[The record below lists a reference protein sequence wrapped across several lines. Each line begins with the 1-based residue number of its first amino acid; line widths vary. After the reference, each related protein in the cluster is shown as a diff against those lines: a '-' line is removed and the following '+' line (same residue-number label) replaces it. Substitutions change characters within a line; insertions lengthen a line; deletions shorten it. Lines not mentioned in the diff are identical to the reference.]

1 MVGGTTMEVCHI
13 FLGKDIIQNKPITA
27 CIGYFDGLHKGH
39 QALIKRVLQQAKQTD
54 TIPALITFDPDP
66 WTVIHKMEDISH
78 ITSMEDR
85 MQIAKQMGIQ
95 MWIVI
100 HFHEEMEALSI
111 QRFHKEILNPLHIQ
125 TLVCGYDFHYAHKGE
140 GNVQTLKQQTVF
152 DVDVIDEISMQGE
165 KISSSSIENLIMDGE
180 MEKVEELLTRPYR
193 MKGRVFLGR
202 QVGRTIGF
210 PTANLL
216 LNYRYIYPKKGVYIG
231 SVHVKGKWHKAI
243 INIGNNP
250 TLNYRQDISIE
261 AHILDFH
268 SDIYEEDVIFCFY
281 KRLRGEKKFAHKE
294 ELVEQLQ
301 NDENKA
307 RHYFEERQ
315 DVLCD

>member
-1 MVGGTTMEVCHI
+1 MVGGVKMEVYHVY
-13 FLGKDIIQNKPITA
+13 LEEDIVQKKPITA

-39 QALIKRVLQQAKQTD
+39 QALIKKVLQKAKKTN

-66 WTVIHKMEDISH
+66 WEVIHKMEDIFH

-85 MQIAKQMGIQ
+85 MAIAQQMGIQ
-95 MWIVI
+95 MWIII
-100 HFHEEMEALSI
+100 HFDEKLAGLSI
-111 QRFHKEILNPLHIQ
+111 QHFHKEILFPLHIK
-125 TLVCGYDFHYAHKGE
+125 TLICGYDFHYAHNGK

-152 DVDVIDEISMQGE
+152 DVEVIEEISVQGE
-165 KISSSSIENLIMDGE
+165 KVSSSYIEKLIMEGE
-180 MEKVEELLTRPYR
+180 MEKVEELLTRTYR
-193 MKGRVFLGR
+193 MKGSVFKGR

-216 LNYRYIYPKKGVYIG
+216 LQYRYIYPKVGVYIG
-231 SVHVKGKWHKAI
+231 RVYVRDKCYMAI

-250 TLNYRQDISIE
+250 TFNYRQDISIE
-261 AHILDFH
+261 AHILNFH
-268 SDIYEEDVIFCFY
+268 FDIYDENIIFCFH

-301 NDENKA
+301 KDAKRA
-307 RHYFEERQ
+307 ICYFTERRST
-315 DVLCD
+315 VCD